1 MKPGAGSPTRSERG
15 VYALIAIIALVIIYL
30 IAFVLKNTRSVRVS
44 FVFAST
50 TASLIWVLLVSI
62 LLGIVLGLAASR
74 LGHVRPSRRARAAQ
88 ASASAGS
95 STSPGGIRT
104 APTSGPLTGGS
115 AHDTQERTVVRPSP
129 SPGNDAP
136 RRSGSSIDDG
146 PTTKL

>member
-1 MKPGAGSPTRSERG
+1 MKPGAGPQTRSERG
-15 VYALIAIIALVIIYL
+15 VYALIAIIALIVIYL
-30 IAFVLKNTRSVRVS
+30 IAFVLKNTRSVKVS

-88 ASASAGS
+88 AASSGGS
-95 STSPGGIRT
+95 STAGGIRST
-104 APTSGPLTGGS
+104 PTSGPLTGAGS
-115 AHDTQERTVVRPSP
+115 TEAHERTVVRPSP
-129 SPGNDAP
+129 AP
-136 RRSGSSIDDG
+136 DVEATRRTGSSTDEG

>member
-1 MKPGAGSPTRSERG
+1 MKPEQGAKRSERG
-15 VYALIAIIALVIIYL
+15 VYALIAIIALIVIYL
-30 IAFVLKNTRSVRVS
+30 IAFVLKNTKSVKVS

-88 ASASAGS
+88 AASSGGS
-95 STSPGGIRT
+95 STTAGGIRST
-104 APTSGPLTGGS
+104 PTSGPLTGGGS
-115 AHDTQERTVVRPSP
+115 SETHERTVVRPSP
-129 SPGNDAP
+129 APDVEAP
-136 RRSGSSIDDG
+136 RRPGSSADEG